1 MALFNLN
8 LLDLGAKASKGTWMS
23 NSSSQDP
30 FEDAWI
36 KSSIL
41 QEDDLLRQHVE
52 RRFQSKYLKVV
63 LKSKNEEE
71 ESRAWYGFYHWLTL
85 PETSRKPFQIPED
98 EADIIIDS
106 LRYTVLNFLNANKQQ
121 KETNAK

>member
-8 LLDLGAKASKGTWMS
+8 LLDLGAKDSKGTWMS

>member
-1 MALFNLN
+1 MALSNLN
-8 LLDLGAKASKGTWMS
+8 LLDLGAKDSKGPRMS

-30 FEDAWI
+30 FGDAWI

-63 LKSKNEEE
+63 LKSKNDEE

-106 LRYTVLNFLNANKQQ
+106 LRYTVLNFVNSNKQQ
-121 KETNAK
+121 KETNVK

>member
-8 LLDLGAKASKGTWMS
+8 LSDPGAKDSKGTRMS
-23 NSSSQDP
+23 NSGSQDP

-52 RRFQSKYLKVV
+52 RRFKSKYLKVV

-85 PETSRKPFQIPED
+85 PTTSRKPFQIPED
-98 EADIIIDS
+98 EADKLIDA
-106 LRYTVLNFLNANKQQ
+106 LRYTVVNFGHANKRK